1 MDNLTSKPLFKQ
13 MKKMKKAKTKITKKS
28 IVKMAVKKAK
38 KDGKGGPGYGYGKG
52 GPGPTQQKSP
62 TVKTIP
68 ASPAQSQQSKN
79 AAEADKIYMK
89 LNPQF
94 ARVDG
99 TFPKLNQESPKPQ
112 RVAYSNILKQVNM
125 TRKPGGIKK
134 TDMLPS
140 YTKDLGER

>member
-1 MDNLTSKPLFKQ
+1 MSKLLTKKPIFKQ
-13 MKKMKKAKTKITKKS
+13 MEKMMSESEMSTKKGIMKK
-28 IVKMAVKKAK
+28 VVKKAK
-38 KDGKGGPGYGYGKG
+38 KDGKGGPGGSKVLKSNPLFGQM
-52 GPGPTQQKSP
+52 PQKSQVGIGR
-62 TVKTIP
+62 T
-68 ASPAQSQQSKN
+68 AAQN
-79 AAEADKIYMK
+79 AAEADRIYMK

-94 ARVDG
+94 ARQDG
-99 TFPKLNQESPKPQ
+99 TFAKLNQESPKPQ